1 MSVVLTVAPTGPIAF
16 KSDNQHLPTSPEEIG
31 GARGVPGRGE
41 RGAPAP
47 A

>member
-16 KSDNQHLPTSPEEIG
+16 KSDNQHLPTSPEEI
-31 GARGVPGRGE
+31 ASAVGE